1 MATQVTGAGGTT
13 TSFSNTPQAKDD
25 LFNLTEDTVVLAS
38 GSQTIIVL
46 DVMANDLG
54 GNAKSLF
61 SVDDGISASTATKQ
75 YAPIDLTNQDVQSTG
90 ISNWESIGDGVLI
103 RINNGKVEMDLS
115 GYLAAHGFANLQAM
129 GAGDQINETFTYAIK
144 LGGGTLSWASVS
156 VNIQGTN
163 DGAIITA
170 VPGADLTVVEAGG
183 VANGTLN
190 DPNASGQLIIT
201 DPDVGQ
207 NHFQTPTSSSLQGTY
222 GAFTFDTTTG
232 VWAYTLNQA
241 LADPLTQ
248 GQHVTDTLT
257 VKSADGSAS
266 YNIVVNITG
275 TNDAAVLSADVRNL
289 TEGNTAA
296 AISTSG
302 TLTISDVDSPATF
315 VAQAATLGT
324 YGTFA
329 INAAGA
335 WTYTASSAHDE
346 FAAGTTYTDTFNAV
360 SADGTATTVTIHI
373 LGTNDAAVLSADVR
387 DLTEADTA
395 AAISTSGTLTI
406 SDVDSDPHFVPQVAA
421 AGSYGTFD
429 LDANGNWTYT
439 ASSAHD
445 EFVAGTTYTDTF
457 NVVSADGTATT
468 VTIHILGTNDAAV
481 LSADVR
487 DLTEADTAAAISTSG
502 TLTISDVDS
511 DPHFVP
517 QVAAAGSYGT
527 FDLDANGNWT
537 YTASSAHDEF
547 AAGTTYT
554 DTFNVVSAD
563 GTATTVTIHILG
575 TNDAAVLSA
584 DVRDL
589 TEADTAAAIST
600 SGTLTISDVD
610 SDPHF
615 VPQVAAAGSYGT
627 FDLDANGNW
636 TYTASSAHDEF

>member
-1 MATQVTGAGGTT
+1 
-13 TSFSNTPQAKDD
+13 
-25 LFNLTEDTVVLAS
+25 
-38 GSQTIIVL
+38 
-46 DVMANDLG
+46 MANDLG

-170 VPGADLTVVEAGG
+170 VPGADLAVVEAGG

-275 TNDAAVLSADVRNL
+275 TNDAAVLSADVR
-289 TEGNTAA
+289 
-296 AISTSG
+296 
-302 TLTISDVDSPATF
+302 
-315 VAQAATLGT
+315 
-324 YGTFA
+324 
-329 INAAGA
+329 
-335 WTYTASSAHDE
+335 
-346 FAAGTTYTDTFNAV
+346 
-360 SADGTATTVTIHI
+360 
-373 LGTNDAAVLSADVR
+373 
-387 DLTEADTA
+387 
-395 AAISTSGTLTI
+395 
-406 SDVDSDPHFVPQVAA
+406 
-421 AGSYGTFD
+421 
-429 LDANGNWTYT
+429 
-439 ASSAHD
+439 
-445 EFVAGTTYTDTF
+445 
-457 NVVSADGTATT
+457 
-468 VTIHILGTNDAAV
+468 
-481 LSADVR
+481 

-554 DTFNVVSAD
+554 DTFNAVSAD

-575 TNDAAVLSA
+575 TNDAAVITGVSTA
-584 DVRDL
+584 AL
-589 TEADTAAAIST
+589 TETNAAQST
-600 SGTLTISDVD
+600 GGTLVATDPD
-610 SDPHF
+610 SSNAF
-615 VPQVAAAGSYGT
+615 VVQTNAA
-627 FDLDANGNW
+627 
-636 TYTASSAHDEF
+636 